1 MTTYDFICNRL
12 ESICPDAIPTMD
24 EYLTAWAKDDE
35 GVHMQPKYAE
45 DLSTI
50 IYPYLAAYQAL
61 ADAGVENAEKY
72 IVELRTEEVG
82 S

>member
-1 MTTYDFICNRL
+1 
-12 ESICPDAIPTMD
+12 MD
-24 EYLTAWAKDDE
+24 EYLTAWMKDDE
-35 GVHMQPKYAE
+35 GVHITQKYAE
-45 DLSTI
+45 DLSAI

-72 IVELRTEEVG
+72 IVEMRTEEVG